1 MLPSEKVYAYPERKE
16 AVKKETAVKTLR
28 KVLQKKR
35 MKKNLHL
42 KKYMLSGAV
51 LLSLGLTACGV
62 KDSGGTIQSLSLEA
76 YEPTRTAVGDTAD
89 TSDETSANDS
99 TSTEYNAPADIPQSG
114 TDTAS
119 AKVHYTLMIPDD
131 FTSMDVESMECFYEA
146 KDGSYINMNVQDKD
160 PTFGELTADSLNS
173 ALSQAFSK
181 VYNKEITLTNLSFST
196 ATVSGY
202 PSYTYKFSYE
212 AQDTVIT
219 DLLIGIDADQ
229 TYTFTFC
236 DMTGEWMALFEES
249 ASSLSLTLP

>member
-1 MLPSEKVYAYPERKE
+1 MQCRK
-16 AVKKETAVKTLR
+16 TDLQRFTLTVR
-28 KVLQKKR
+28 PDMV
-35 MKKNLHL
+35 MTMWEEIHL
-42 KKYMLSGAV
+42 KKYMLSCAV
-51 LLSLGLTACGV
+51 LLSLGLTACGA
-62 KDSGGTIQSLSLEA
+62 KDSGSTIQSLSLEA
-76 YEPTRTAVGDTAD
+76 YEPTLTAVGDTDD
-89 TSDETSANDS
+89 TSGETSAKDS
-99 TSTEYNAPADIPQSG
+99 TSTEGSTPSDSTQSG

-119 AKVHYTLMIPDD
+119 AKVHYTFTIPDD

-146 KDGSYINMNVQDKD
+146 KDGSYINMNIQDKD
-160 PTFGELTADSLNS
+160 PSFGELTADSLNS

-181 VYNKEITLTNLSFST
+181 VYNKEITLTDLSFSM

-236 DMTGEWMALFEES
+236 DMTGEWIELFEES
-249 ASSLSLTLP
+249 ASSISLTLP

>member
-1 MLPSEKVYAYPERKE
+1 
-16 AVKKETAVKTLR
+16 
-28 KVLQKKR
+28 
-35 MKKNLHL
+35 MKMNLHL
-42 KKYMLSGAV
+42 KNYMLSGAV

-62 KDSGGTIQSLSLEA
+62 KNSGGTIQSLSLEA
-76 YEPTRTAVGDTAD
+76 YEPTQTAVGDTAD

-99 TSTEYNAPADIPQSG
+99 TSTEDNAPADITQSG

-119 AKVHYTLMIPDD
+119 AKVHYTLTIPDD

>member
-1 MLPSEKVYAYPERKE
+1 
-16 AVKKETAVKTLR
+16 
-28 KVLQKKR
+28 
-35 MKKNLHL
+35 
-42 KKYMLSGAV
+42 MLSCAV
-51 LLSLGLTACGV
+51 LLSLGLTACGA
-62 KDSGGTIQSLSLEA
+62 KDSGSTIQSLSLEA
-76 YEPTRTAVGDTAD
+76 YEPTLTAVGDTDD
-89 TSDETSANDS
+89 TSGETSAKDS
-99 TSTEYNAPADIPQSG
+99 TSTEGSTPSDSTQSG

-119 AKVHYTLMIPDD
+119 AKVHYTFTIPDD

-146 KDGSYINMNVQDKD
+146 KDGSYINMNIQDKD
-160 PTFGELTADSLNS
+160 PSFGELTADSLNS

-181 VYNKEITLTNLSFST
+181 VYNKEITLTDLSFSM

-236 DMTGEWMALFEES
+236 DMTGEWIELFEES
-249 ASSLSLTLP
+249 ASSISLTLP

>member
-1 MLPSEKVYAYPERKE
+1 
-16 AVKKETAVKTLR
+16 
-28 KVLQKKR
+28 
-35 MKKNLHL
+35 
-42 KKYMLSGAV
+42 MLSCAV
-51 LLSLGLTACGV
+51 LLSLGLTACGA
-62 KDSGGTIQSLSLEA
+62 KDSGSTIQSLSLEA
-76 YEPTRTAVGDTAD
+76 YEPTLTAVGDTDD
-89 TSDETSANDS
+89 TSGETSAKDS
-99 TSTEYNAPADIPQSG
+99 TSTEGSTPSDSTQSG

-119 AKVHYTLMIPDD
+119 AKVHYTFTIPDD

-146 KDGSYINMNVQDKD
+146 KDGSYINMNIQDKD
-160 PTFGELTADSLNS
+160 PSFGELTADSLNS

-181 VYNKEITLTNLSFST
+181 VYNKEITLTDLSISM

-236 DMTGEWMALFEES
+236 DMTGEWIELFEES
-249 ASSLSLTLP
+249 ASSISLTLP